1 MQIHGLQYPSSD
13 GSNGQV
19 LTTNGSG
26 TLSFTTVSGG
36 SGTTINNN
44 ADNFLITGS
53 ATADTLEA
61 ETKLR
66 FDASTCVFNVT
77 GTNLATGNGVS
88 IFGGTYPSANP
99 YISPVGTNSVLK
111 FGDAATG
118 SVFDFRQN
126 KIAFDDDSTNTY
138 IQADADSPE
147 NLEIHA
153 DGNIELRADDDVQ
166 VIGDINI
173 GGSATIDNV
182 IADTTGLS
190 STADIGHGA
199 EITFLG
205 TSSTSTTV
213 GKVYYYTGSTWA
225 TALSSNEAAQKA
237 LLGYSLGSTM
247 ASGFLLRGFVHA
259 DSSTLTAGSPVFMA
273 TNASA
278 TASAPTSGFQRIIG
292 HAIANDIFYFN
303 PSQEYIDLD

>member
-1 MQIHGLQYPSSD
+1 M
-13 GSNGQV
+13 
-19 LTTNGSG
+19 
-26 TLSFTTVSGG
+26 
-36 SGTTINNN
+36 
-44 ADNFLITGS
+44 
-53 ATADTLEA
+53 
-61 ETKLR
+61 
-66 FDASTCVFNVT
+66 FNVT
-77 GTNLATGNGVS
+77 GTNLATGMEFLFS
-88 IFGGTYPSANP
+88 EEHTPSANP

-199 EITFLG
+199 EITFFRDFFDQHNRWKGILL
-205 TSSTSTTV
+205 
-213 GKVYYYTGSTWA
+213 YWLY
-225 TALSSNEAAQKA
+225 
-237 LLGYSLGSTM
+237 LGYCS
-247 ASGFLLRGFVHA
+247 V
-259 DSSTLTAGSPVFMA
+259 
-273 TNASA
+273 
-278 TASAPTSGFQRIIG
+278 
-292 HAIANDIFYFN
+292 
-303 PSQEYIDLD
+303 